1 KRIFFFSVVALTIL
15 TISDQKVN
23 ASQYRWRQ
31 YYYRMSPTEREL
43 KKEKEVLRNFIAT
56 IKLSYSEANEMEAKV
71 YGADSFSKLRAIKEE
86 LQSLKSRYFKISNK
100 VEIVSSL
107 IDEHFPEGHSRNIMK
122 KYRLEFL
129 DRLMGI
135 QYDVGLNK
143 DRALDD
149 LSERIIMTRKKLWYI

>member
-1 KRIFFFSVVALTIL
+1 
-15 TISDQKVN
+15 
-23 ASQYRWRQ
+23 
-31 YYYRMSPTEREL
+31 
-43 KKEKEVLRNFIAT
+43 
-56 IKLSYSEANEMEAKV
+56 
-71 YGADSFSKLRAIKEE
+71 
-86 LQSLKSRYFKISNK
+86 
-100 VEIVSSL
+100 SSL

-149 LSERIIMTRKKLWYI
+149 LSERIIMTRKKLWYIQ